1 MAKIDHPPLDVE
13 GLVKSYRGRR
23 VVDGVYFHV
32 EPGEI
37 VGLLGPNGAGKTTS
51 FRMTVGVVEPD
62 AGAVR
67 LGGQDCT
74 KLPMYK
80 RARLGMGYL
89 PQESSVF
96 RQMTVRDNVLA
107 VLEAISMGRKER
119 LKEAERLLSELEL
132 GHLGDSRSDTLS
144 GGERRRLELARS
156 LATRPSILLL
166 DEPFAGVDPINV
178 EEIQALIQQLRE
190 QGIGILIT
198 DHNVRETLQST
209 DRAYIIHQGQI
220 LREGTADELIADPR
234 VREVYLGRN
243 FDVPAARAGV
253 GRGGARAH
261 RVGPA
266 VAPDRLGNCPG
277 RSRHRPRGR
286 PSTAESRPRA
296 LRGPIRAA
304 RSPHPAW
311 APVSCSPNSRPGA
324 PSRPSSARRDRS
336 AGRAPR
342 PQDLRIAP

>member
-1 MAKIDHPPLDVE
+1 MTADRAARPLHVE

-23 VVDGVYFHV
+23 VVDGVGFHV

-51 FRMTVGVVEPD
+51 FRMTVGVITPD
-62 AGAVR
+62 EGRVA
-67 LGGQDCT
+67 LGGTECT
-74 KLPMYK
+74 RLPMFK

-96 RQMTVRDNVLA
+96 RQMTLEDNVLA
-107 VLEAISMGRKER
+107 VLEALPLDRKER
-119 LKEAERLLSELEL
+119 RAEADRLLAELEL
-132 GHLGDSRSDTLS
+132 THLAKSRSDTLS

-178 EEIQALIQQLRE
+178 EEIQVLIERLRD

-198 DHNVRETLQST
+198 DHSVRETLESC

-220 LREGTADELIADPR
+220 LREGTADELVADPR

-243 FDVPAARAGV
+243 FDVPA
-253 GRGGARAH
+253 GAR
-261 RVGPA
+261 G
-266 VAPDRLGNCPG
+266 
-277 RSRHRPRGR
+277 
-286 PSTAESRPRA
+286 
-296 LRGPIRAA
+296 
-304 RSPHPAW
+304 
-311 APVSCSPNSRPGA
+311 VSAQEERE
-324 PSRPSSARRDRS
+324 
-336 AGRAPR
+336 
-342 PQDLRIAP
+342 LIE